1 MKTFTLLETNEKSSG
16 ALRGNMG
23 GSNFLERSSGSKI
36 QVGLTRTET
45 IRQVREARPAT
56 FQRRKN
62 HWTRVARIKKLPS
75 INGFHVVGLGNVPQI
90 TLNELKAKLG
100 VQGYTAMKF
109 GGLPVRS

>member
-45 IRQVREARPAT
+45 IRQVRAARPET
-56 FQRRKN
+56 FTRKAGK
-62 HWTRVARIKKLPS
+62 WTRVARVKKLPS
-75 INGFHVVGLGNVPQI
+75 INGFHVVGIGNVPEV

-100 VQGYTAMKF
+100 VQGYTAMK
-109 GGLPVRS
+109 